1 MFGDGAGRYE
11 YLGSSPWG
19 RSDASGLSWQESYE
33 GVALP
38 IISVLDGA
46 VGFGLV
52 DALSELLDG
61 YRIAIKLAG
70 CIGGYASTQEDMADW
85 AMDFDRNDYQYST
98 TTLGGTDIVEA
109 RMEAAQAEGPSMAGR
124 RGRPSA
130 EGWKEIRAVG
140 DAGERAYQKETPG
153 LGKRCIGMG
162 GPPPTP
168 GKKRRAGRHYDNH
181 HPDTNTYVEI
191 KTGNQELTMRMK
203 RQILKDKRIMD
214 STGYKIQWVFYQNGN
229 NKVSQDVINFLKNLN
244 FPKPQQRILD
254 PK

>member
-98 TTLGGTDIVEA
+98 TTLGGTDIVE
-109 RMEAAQAEGPSMAGR
+109 R
-124 RGRPSA
+124 RGSEALSLRSA
-130 EGWKEIRAVG
+130 PMARRGSNL
-140 DAGERAYQKETPG
+140 AG
-153 LGKRCIGMG
+153 
-162 GPPPTP
+162 
-168 GKKRRAGRHYDNH
+168 
-181 HPDTNTYVEI
+181 
-191 KTGNQELTMRMK
+191 
-203 RQILKDKRIMD
+203 
-214 STGYKIQWVFYQNGN
+214 
-229 NKVSQDVINFLKNLN
+229 
-244 FPKPQQRILD
+244 
-254 PK
+254 